1 MKAMFGAQFFRGR
14 RWQYVVLTGLLSGA
28 VGWWAYPKLNTY
40 VFGWSSPVLG
50 HDVGPAWPSLSLDT
64 LVIYDNARVMMLAA
78 VVAFLVQLYSAAYLK
93 DDRRY
98 RSYAVLIMLFLVA
111 MVAVVATDNLFVL
124 LIGWEVMGVC
134 SYLLIGHHW
143 ERDDAQSG
151 AAKALLVTRIADIG
165 LLVAILVIGQTYGT
179 YSIMDAWSSLS
190 EQGAKHSTLI
200 GLLLIVAICGKSAQL
215 PLQTWLPDAMPGPTP
230 ITALIHAATMVAAG
244 VYVMGELLP
253 FYEESTVAMTTLAVV
268 AGLTMLSAA
277 LFALAQLDLKR
288 ALAWSTVSQLAYMYA
303 AIAVGSPKAANDHLI
318 SHGVFKALLFLG
330 CGIAMHAVGS
340 SALSAMGGLRTSI
353 PATFWTMTIGFAA
366 LAGLAPTVGFL
377 SKDEVLS
384 ALHHGSKY
392 LPDGVTHVLLAC
404 ALLTSVVT
412 AAYSTRLWYRAFL
425 GKPQARHKE
434 PWLMVIPVVLLA
446 LATLALPPAA
456 IKLGRYEL
464 HWGIGIIS
472 TVAAVLG
479 IALAMWLRNRGL
491 RARYGRPF
499 ERELGWDAVFSRFIP
514 GGTLG
519 AARAVAYVDESA
531 VDSYPRG
538 GALTA
543 QGVSWVLDRFQT
555 AKAQVYATAIAGGA
569 LLLVV
574 LGIVVG
580 R

>member
-1 MKAMFGAQFFRGR
+1 MKAIFRAQLFRGR
-14 RWQYVVLTGLLSGA
+14 RWQYVVLTALLSGA
-28 VGWWAYPKLNTY
+28 VGWWAYLNMAPFSGIY
-40 VFGWSSPVLG
+40 FEPPPG
-50 HDVGPAWPSLSLDT
+50 HDVGPAWPTLSLDT
-64 LVIYDNARVMMLAA
+64 FILTDGARVMMLAA

-98 RSYAVLIMLFLVA
+98 RSYAVLIMLFLIA
-111 MVAVVATDNLFVL
+111 MVAVVVADNLFVL

-165 LLVAILVIGQTYGT
+165 LLLAILVVGQTYGT
-179 YSIMDAWSSLS
+179 YSISEVFGSLGQ
-190 EQGAKHSTLI
+190 QGAKHSTLI

-244 VYVMGELLP
+244 VYVMGRMLP
-253 FYEESTVAMTTLAVV
+253 LYETSAVAMTTLAVV

-277 LFALAQLDLKR
+277 VFALAQMDLKR

-303 AIAVGSPKAANDHLI
+303 AIAVGAPGAANDHLI

-330 CGIAMHAVGS
+330 CGVAMHAVGS

-353 PATFWTMTIGFAA
+353 PLTFWMMTVGFAA

-384 ALHHGSKY
+384 ALHHGSRY
-392 LPDGVTHVLLAC
+392 LPATVTHVLFAC
-404 ALLTSVVT
+404 ALLTSVIT
-412 AAYSTRLWYRAFL
+412 AAYATRLWYRTFL

-434 PWLMVIPVVLLA
+434 PWLMTIPVVLLA
-446 LATLALPPAA
+446 LATLALPPVAVE
-456 IKLGRYEL
+456 LGGYEL
-464 HWGIGIIS
+464 HRGIAMVS
-472 TVAAVLG
+472 TIAAVVG
-479 IALAMWLRNRGL
+479 IALALWLRNRGL
-491 RARYGRPF
+491 RAKYGRPF
-499 ERELGWDAVFSRFIP
+499 ERELGWDSVFSRLIP
-514 GGTLG
+514 AGTLG
-519 AARAVAYVDESA
+519 AARVVAYVDDSA

-543 QGVSWVLDRFQT
+543 QGAAWVLDRFQS
-555 AKAQVYATAIAGGA
+555 AKAQLYATAIVGAA
-569 LLLVV
+569 LLLVLV
-574 LGIVVG
+574 GIVVG